1 MNWNF
6 SMADAPRDGRQI
18 LVATRTPKDSKK
30 LFLTSWL
37 EPTKHTPAG
46 RFDGFSENSEALL
59 AWCEVPM
66 HPHHMMPADH
76 CTRFDNVEIPI
87 IDGVGSV

>member
-66 HPHHMMPADH
+66 HPHHMMPADLLP
-76 CTRFDNVEIPI
+76 VSAEAIPI
-87 IDGVGSV
+87 IDDVGSV